1 MAQPSNPFASFG
13 AWPWMGQTQPFAP
26 IFKMPWQSDWMG
38 DWARAMQSLQQGD
51 APNPLPP
58 AMPVLRFAPEK
69 LRELQDEYMKEATA
83 LWNRSLQAPSVDRK
97 SVV

>member
-38 DWARAMQSLQQGD
+38 DWARAMQSLQ
-51 APNPLPP
+51 AAERTTL
-58 AMPVLRFAPEK
+58 
-69 LRELQDEYMKEATA
+69 
-83 LWNRSLQAPSVDRK
+83 
-97 SVV
+97 

>member
-38 DWARAMQSLQQGD
+38 DWARAVQSLQQGD

-69 LRELQDEYMKEATA
+69 PRVAGRIHEGSHGAVEPQPASA
-83 LWNRSLQAPSVDRK
+83 A
-97 SVV
+97 

>member
-58 AMPVLRFAPEK
+58 CRCCALR
-69 LRELQDEYMKEATA
+69 
-83 LWNRSLQAPSVDRK
+83 RK
-97 SVV
+97 NCASCRTST